1 MTAELSQMF
10 RTKREGVGFVLDA
23 VATAFPLADIG
34 VFAVDGR
41 FLVPE
46 DARRQPLIVAAANWA
61 ATSRLVADR
70 HRDALVV
77 DIGTTTTDIIPI
89 VDGQVTATGWTDPDR
104 LASGELVYTGAV
116 RTPVEAILPAVPYR
130 TGSAGV
136 SAEGFA
142 LIGDAHVW
150 RGELDA
156 ADYATPAPDGRPVT
170 RELSGERLAR
180 VICADRDM
188 LDDAGVSRIADA
200 VAAAQVEQVT
210 AAIGR
215 VAARHPAI
223 RTAVITGL
231 GGFIGERAARATGM
245 HVVALAAEI
254 GGAAARC
261 APAAAVALL
270 FEREL
275 AHA

>member
-1 MTAELSQMF
+1 M
-10 RTKREGVGFVLDA
+10 
-23 VATAFPLADIG
+23 
-34 VFAVDGR
+34 
-41 FLVPE
+41 
-46 DARRQPLIVAAANWA
+46 
-61 ATSRLVADR
+61 
-70 HRDALVV
+70 
-77 DIGTTTTDIIPI
+77 
-89 VDGQVTATGWTDPDR
+89 
-104 LASGELVYTGAV
+104 
-116 RTPVEAILPAVPYR
+116 PYR

-136 SAEGFA
+136 SADGFA
-142 LIGDAHVW
+142 LIGDVHVW

-200 VAAAQVEQVT
+200 VAAAQVEQVK
-210 AAIGR
+210 AAIER

-231 GGFIGERAARATGM
+231 GSFIGERAARAAGM
-245 HVVALAAEI
+245 DIVALATEM
-254 GGAAARC
+254 GSAAARC

-270 FEREL
+270 FERAL
-275 AHA
+275 ARA